1 VCFYKNWN
9 DPQGVNTKEEA
20 MAHQEEMHQ
29 YLNNFILETLTFYEH
44 EMQLVFLSPA
54 SSALL
59 NMLVYMRTQGRYRS
73 LPFLHTKNYK
83 HYVHIDVNNA
93 FGCGVGA
100 LIS

>member
-1 VCFYKNWN
+1 
-9 DPQGVNTKEEA
+9 

-29 YLNNFILETLTFYEH
+29 YLNNFIVETLTFYEH

-54 SSALL
+54 STALL

-83 HYVHIDVNNA
+83 HYVHIDVNNE

-100 LIS
+100 LLLKQLANSEEALLAKLQLI